1 MTSFARP
8 HVAAATPASFALAGP
23 IAVGAGLAAL
33 AGLWFLTNLL
43 SSMPQAGAVET
54 RLTPQVMA
62 MPSVGAGSVSRA
74 DTSVPGAS
82 TVFVGS
88 ATSVDESTPTF

>member
-1 MTSFARP
+1 MTGFARP
-8 HVAAATPASFALAGP
+8 HVAAATPASFVLAGP

-33 AGLWFLTNLL
+33 AGLWFLTSLL

-54 RLTPQVMA
+54 RPPPQVMA
-62 MPSVGAGSVSRA
+62 MPSVEVGSVARA
-74 DTSVPGAS
+74 DGSVPDAS

-88 ATSVDESTPTF
+88 ATSVDASTPTF

>member
-1 MTSFARP
+1 MTGFARP

-33 AGLWFLTNLL
+33 AGLWFLTSLL
-43 SSMPQAGAVET
+43 SSMPQVGAVET
-54 RLTPQVMA
+54 RPPPQMMA
-62 MPSVGAGSVSRA
+62 MPSVEVGSIARA
-74 DTSVPGAS
+74 DSSVPDAS

-88 ATSVDESTPTF
+88 ATSVDASTPTF